1 MPDDLVIAIREK
13 KQLVTISATP
23 KLELVESRDSHNTVD
38 SVIPDS
44 ASGWSAKA
52 PSSQSSAASGTS
64 KSITT
69 LVVRG
74 FSPGNTIQQQP
85 KKQSLFKE
93 EAATRTVRRV
103 IQENQPFDDDVFETD
118 EEDIDESAIDDD
130 DDSSDWEDSNEDSDN
145 VGIDEKTFFQRV
157 DSRPRLASC
166 RSLLT
171 VALHQNDRTNGLTNQ
186 AVRASRSTPAQQR
199 SRASS
204 PNGPSLAP
212 FPDSGEAPL
221 TMKKS
226 PLKAIAEVPRTEP
239 HLIPHSPSTTRR
251 NMLATELT
259 VSLRQHLLWEQQ
271 QKFQTVN
278 AVLKRRRIARD
289 VTSLKQYPEMSYM
302 RKDANEIKTSYWN
315 QYFSQRIGDYN
326 SEGW

>member
-1 MPDDLVIAIREK
+1 
-13 KQLVTISATP
+13 
-23 KLELVESRDSHNTVD
+23 
-38 SVIPDS
+38 
-44 ASGWSAKA
+44 
-52 PSSQSSAASGTS
+52 
-64 KSITT
+64 
-69 LVVRG
+69 
-74 FSPGNTIQQQP
+74 
-85 KKQSLFKE
+85 
-93 EAATRTVRRV
+93 
-103 IQENQPFDDDVFETD
+103 
-118 EEDIDESAIDDD
+118 
-130 DDSSDWEDSNEDSDN
+130 
-145 VGIDEKTFFQRV
+145 FFQRV

-226 PLKAIAEVPRTEP
+226 PLKAIAEVPRTSP
-239 HLIPHSPSTTRR
+239 HLIPHSPTTTRR

-326 SEGW
+326 SEG